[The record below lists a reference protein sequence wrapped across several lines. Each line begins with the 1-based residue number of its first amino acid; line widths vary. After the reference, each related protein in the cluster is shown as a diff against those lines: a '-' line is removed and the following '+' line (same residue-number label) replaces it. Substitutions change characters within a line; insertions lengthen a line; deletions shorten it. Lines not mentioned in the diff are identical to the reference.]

1 MLKDTAVITCN
12 THRLLRGE
20 NEFYYY
26 VTDVVRCKLQSH
38 KQKSKYTLEAVTV
51 VLPLIAS
58 KASFKNQ
65 SAQKERAKPTDSS
78 RIFLASHKQLY

>member
-1 MLKDTAVITCN
+1 MAVITCN

-38 KQKSKYTLEAVTV
+38 KQKSEYTLEAVTV
-51 VLPLIAS
+51 VLPLI
-58 KASFKNQ
+58 ASFKNQ
-65 SAQKERAKPTDSS
+65 SAQKERAKPTDSC
-78 RIFLASHKQLY
+78 RIFLAASHKNLY